1 MSVLAIS
8 GSPRAASS
16 NTALVRAVAAL
27 STLPFRKGARAED
40 LAADVDLSAMLR
52 AVVHALADAIVD
64 GQRTG
69 TADDQRRETREV

>member
-1 MSVLAIS
+1 MRILAIS
-8 GSPRAASS
+8 GSLRAPSS

-27 STLPFRKGARAED
+27 STLLFRKGARAD